1 MPIHSTKSYNSIA
14 GKHWQFKI
22 SYWFW
27 CQPKFIRRVA
37 RNNGEVEFFVEFQTS
52 SEIRILY
59 TEFMFCVQTIYFTA
73 ISRLIQYY
81 FADQLSLSD
90 SDSSKSSL
98 RNSGIDGM
106 IEVEIADGLEV
117 GFKRQVIG
125 VARILLIRLEMN
137 DCK

>member
-1 MPIHSTKSYNSIA
+1 MLSDFLSYYHFPIQSC
-14 GKHWQFKI
+14 FKI
-22 SYWFW
+22 N
-27 CQPKFIRRVA
+27 V
-37 RNNGEVEFFVEFQTS
+37 TS
-52 SEIRILY
+52 RGIVIKMDKTHSLITRCKC
-59 TEFMFCVQTIYFTA
+59 FVQTIYFTA

-106 IEVEIADGLEV
+106 SEVEIADGLEV

-125 VARILLIRLEMN
+125 VARILLIRLETY
-137 DCK
+137 DCKKGT